1 MAIQRIPGNMLESN
15 LVRDGSD
22 LAFQTNLLY
31 LDVIN
36 NRIGIKTT
44 PGNYA
49 LDVNGTARFQD
60 SVTITGDLT
69 VAGTTTTID
78 SQNLSVEDNILVI
91 NSNNS
96 AATDAGIMIN
106 RGGSSNPAVM
116 YWDETLDVFRF
127 GTTTSDGS
135 TTTDLSG
142 VTLAKIQAAD
152 PIGDTDLTTKAYVDS
167 VVSAVFSPADGT
179 ELLLGTP
186 DDATFGDGAYTAL
199 VGSRSITDAVDDLNE
214 TMENIRNNTYVKS
227 VDFTADVTTG
237 SAGLEVTLT
246 ISTVGGGATRYTI
259 DWGTGESATTPPQI
273 PHQVTP
279 TVQIQILLTL
289 SQ

>member
-1 MAIQRIPGNMLESN
+1 MAINRIGGELLESN
-15 LVRDGSD
+15 LIRTSD
-22 LAFQTNLLY
+22 IAFQTDLLFV
-31 LDVIN
+31 DVSN
-36 NRIGIKTT
+36 GRIGIKTDS

-106 RGGSSNPAVM
+106 RGGASNPAVL

-152 PIGDTDLTTKAYVDS
+152 PVGDTDLTTKAYVDS
-167 VVSAVFSPADGT
+167 AVSSGSFSGDGGDI
-179 ELLLGTP
+179 LLGTP
-186 DDATFGDGAYTAL
+186 ADSSFGDGAYF
-199 VGSRSITDAVDDLNE
+199 SI
-214 TMENIRNNTYVKS
+214 
-227 VDFTADVTTG
+227 
-237 SAGLEVTLT
+237 
-246 ISTVGGGATRYTI
+246 GGIKIYNRCCG
-259 DWGTGESATTPPQI
+259 
-273 PHQVTP
+273 
-279 TVQIQILLTL
+279 
-289 SQ
+289 